1 MEVYQDK
8 AEENNVNHII
18 EDISNFIFVENV
30 PEKADAIMVVGGGF
44 PELPETAAQ
53 LWKDNYAPFILI
65 GGGIGAGL
73 KKFQGPRTKKEIY
86 NKEYLTECDF
96 YTDVL
101 LKNGIPEDVILGE
114 KKSAFT
120 RENAVYAKK
129 LSVDAGLELK
139 KVLLICKA
147 FHARRCLM
155 FYQSY
160 FPGVEFLVIPCN
172 AYNIGKNNWYLSEGG
187 ISRVLGEIKR
197 CGEQFS
203 AEDINNYL

>member
-1 MEVYQDK
+1 M
-8 AEENNVNHII
+8 NHII
-18 EDISNFIFVENV
+18 EDISNFVFVENV

-44 PELPETAAQ
+44 PELAETAAQ
-53 LWKDNYAPFILI
+53 LWKDNYAPFILV

-96 YTDVL
+96 YTDVMQ
-101 LKNGIPEDVILGE
+101 
-114 KKSAFT
+114 
-120 RENAVYAKK
+120 KK